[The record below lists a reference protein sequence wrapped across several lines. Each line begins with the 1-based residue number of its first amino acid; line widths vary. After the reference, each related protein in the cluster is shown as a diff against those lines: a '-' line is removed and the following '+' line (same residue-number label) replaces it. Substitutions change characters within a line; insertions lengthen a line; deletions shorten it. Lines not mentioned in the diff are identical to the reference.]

1 MSLSAETANAKI
13 ERVIV
18 TKKQYIEALEK
29 CIDTLTAIKKAL
41 DAHLHNFESSY
52 TVGKLNLIAC
62 PLILGG
68 WPLAIFGITALL
80 LGAGTLIVTAETQE
94 QACIEKGQLDD
105 AKVAIAKENEAM
117 ANYVGSC
124 AVWKDAAQG
133 FVMGAC
139 KVWDT
144 ATKAGNEQHVPEA
157 TPEIIQL
164 TTEMKRVQDVLGTFE
179 VIKAIEPMASVTMN
193 GEKGVSAIANVG
205 MSALKSSAKLAALG
219 FVFSGVEIVLTWT
232 VSNATIAE
240 LQDCIAKREARLMRE
255 RKELKQLELSL
266 C

>member
-18 TKKQYIEALEK
+18 TKKQYIEASEK
-29 CIDTLTAIKKAL
+29 CIDTLTAIKEAL
-41 DAHLHNFESSY
+41 HAHVRNCKIPN
-52 TVGKLNLIAC
+52 TVGNSSSIAGSVMLFF
-62 PLILGG
+62 P
-68 WPLAIFGITALL
+68 PLALFGFAAIV
-80 LGAGTLIVTAETQE
+80 LGAATSIGTTVT
-94 QACIEKGQLDD
+94 QACIEKRQLDD

-133 FVMGAC
+133 FVMGAG

-144 ATKAGNEQHVPEA
+144 ATKAGK
-157 TPEIIQL
+157 IIQL
-164 TTEMKRVQDVLGTFE
+164 TTEMKKAQDVLRTFE
-179 VIKAIEPMASVTMN
+179 VIKAIEPMASVTMT
-193 GEKGVSAIANVG
+193 GAKGVSAIADVG

-219 FVFSGVEIVLTWT
+219 LVLSSVDIVLTWT

-240 LQDCIAKREARLMRE
+240 LQDCIAQREARLMRE

>member
-1 MSLSAETANAKI
+1 MSLSAETANANAKMI
-13 ERVIV
+13 ECVIV

-29 CIDTLTAIKKAL
+29 CTDTLTAIKEAL
-41 DAHLHNFESSY
+41 DAHLHRCKISN
-52 TVGKLNLIAC
+52 TVGNSSSLAGTVLLLI
-62 PLILGG
+62 P
-68 WPLAIFGITALL
+68 PLALFGFAAIV
-80 LGAGTLIVTAETQE
+80 LGAATSIGTTVT
-94 QACIEKGQLDD
+94 QACIEKGQLHD

-139 KVWDT
+139 DVWGT
-144 ATKAGNEQHVPEA
+144 ATKAGK
-157 TPEIIQL
+157 IIQL
-164 TTEMKRVQDVLGTFE
+164 TKEMKRVRDVLRTFE

-193 GEKGVSAIANVG
+193 GAQGVSAIANVG

-219 FVFSGVEIVLTWT
+219 FVLSGVDIVLTWT
-232 VSNATIAE
+232 VSNATIAQ
-240 LQDCIAKREARLMRE
+240 LQDCIATREARLMSE